1 MNKNTILLAVI
12 PGAIVAT
19 ALTLSVR
26 SQVNADSIVGFG
38 CVLMLAAIAA
48 LEYRAQGRRTL
59 SRR

>member
-1 MNKNTILLAVI
+1 MNKNIILLAVI

-26 SQVNADSIVGFG
+26 AQVNADSIVGFG

-48 LEYRAQGRRTL
+48 LDYRAQARKTSTR
-59 SRR
+59 

>member
-1 MNKNTILLAVI
+1 MNKNIILLAVI
-12 PGAIVAT
+12 PGVIAAT

-38 CVLMLAAIAA
+38 CVLMLAAITA

>member
-1 MNKNTILLAVI
+1 MNKNIILLAVI
-12 PGAIVAT
+12 PGVIAAT
-19 ALTLSVR
+19 AITLSVR

-38 CVLMLAAIAA
+38 CVLMLAAITA